1 MNVCDCICRVM
12 QANGTVVTNTV
23 HKTAQAAAAAQ
34 QLGRAGIPGE
44 HETEEYK

>member
-1 MNVCDCICRVM
+1 MNVCDCICKVIHVH
-12 QANGTVVTNTV
+12 GTVVTNTL
-23 HKTAQAAAAAQ
+23 HRTAQAAAAAQ